1 MVGRAVRTSGNG
13 SVELAAAAAA
23 SASSCGGAALGEAKA
38 AAWLAERTA
47 WCAGAVDPCS
57 IRSVP
62 VEYPAAALFV
72 AVDFLPLARFVS
84 MFESDGV
91 CVCAYAFAMQN

>member
-1 MVGRAVRTSGNG
+1 
-13 SVELAAAAAA
+13 
-23 SASSCGGAALGEAKA
+23 
-38 AAWLAERTA
+38 
-47 WCAGAVDPCS
+47 VDPSS
-57 IRSVP
+57 IQSVP

-91 CVCAYAFAMQN
+91 CVCALMLLQCKIDLNGWTKHMLAFVNLIWHVFRFCSIFGTK